1 MSVGLSGPA
10 TRHRPGWYIP
20 WILVAG
26 FGVVLAVNL
35 AMIWIAMSTWTG
47 ISTNRA
53 YDKGTTYNRNL
64 DAAER
69 QAALGWRA
77 SIVTAQAA
85 GLAGT
90 ISVHLVDAQN
100 RPIERV
106 DVQADFERPTHQ
118 GYDFGLALERTGP
131 GTYAARFTAP
141 LAGLWDVRVIATRG
155 GDRLVVTERLMLH

>member
-1 MSVGLSGPA
+1 MSVGLTGPA
-10 TRHRPGWYIP
+10 SRRRPGWYIP

-35 AMIWIAMSTWTG
+35 AMIWIAMGTWTG

-53 YDKGTTYNRNL
+53 YDKGITYNRNL

-77 SIVTAQAA
+77 SIETAQAA

-90 ISVHLVDAQN
+90 ISVRLVDAQDQ
-100 RPIERV
+100 PLERI
-106 DVQADFERPTHQ
+106 DVRAAFERPTHQ

-131 GTYAARFTAP
+131 GTYAASFTAP
-141 LAGLWDVRVIATRG
+141 LAGLWDVRVIATRD
-155 GDRLVVTERLMLH
+155 GDRLVATERLVLH